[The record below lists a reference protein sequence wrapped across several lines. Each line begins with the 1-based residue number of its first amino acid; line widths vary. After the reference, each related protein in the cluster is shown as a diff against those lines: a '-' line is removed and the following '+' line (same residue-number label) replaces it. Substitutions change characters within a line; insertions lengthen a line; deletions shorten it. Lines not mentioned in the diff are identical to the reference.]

1 MSQINVDAIRASNGS
16 GDAISLASASNTATA
31 NLTQINSVPFPSSGA
46 LSNRNLVIN
55 GAMTINQRMNATG
68 KTATGYYGPDRY
80 NLDLSGHGTW
90 SITQSTDAPAGFAN
104 SYLLECTTAGAAPA
118 ASDKLCLEHRIEAQN
133 LQHLKYGSSDAV
145 KTTLSFWVKSANS
158 TGNIQ
163 VNFRNIDGD
172 RLISAVVPVTTS
184 WVKKTITIAGDTNSG
199 DGYENNA
206 NLGFLIGFFLAAGTD
221 YTSGS
226 APSAWEDRANT
237 DLAAGV
243 TLANGSDK
251 FGLSTSDK
259 FYISGIQYEVGDYAT
274 DFEHRSYGD
283 ELAKCQRYFYNVK
296 GSGNYMHLYTIRQ
309 YDNIKR
315 MTVQHPVEM
324 RAAPTC
330 TFDTVSEDSG
340 GTISANWTSQYW
352 MQWAQSGGTSA
363 QAGSV
368 SEFSVSAEL

>member
-55 GAMTINQRMNATG
+55 GAMTVNQRMNTTG

-172 RLISAVVPVTTS
+172 R
-184 WVKKTITIAGDTNSG
+184 
-199 DGYENNA
+199 
-206 NLGFLIGFFLAAGTD
+206 FLLA
-221 YTSGS
+221 
-226 APSAWEDRANT
+226 
-237 DLAAGV
+237 
-243 TLANGSDK
+243 
-251 FGLSTSDK
+251 
-259 FYISGIQYEVGDYAT
+259 
-274 DFEHRSYGD
+274 
-283 ELAKCQRYFYNVK
+283 
-296 GSGNYMHLYTIRQ
+296 
-309 YDNIKR
+309 
-315 MTVQHPVEM
+315 
-324 RAAPTC
+324 
-330 TFDTVSEDSG
+330 
-340 GTISANWTSQYW
+340 
-352 MQWAQSGGTSA
+352 
-363 QAGSV
+363 
-368 SEFSVSAEL
+368 